1 MQNEAIFEVK
11 TVVRLKDV
19 SDAELNN
26 SEVLHPDVLL
36 ELNNMLTRRG
46 PLKVFQITLDEVL
59 EIEEKE
65 VNEND

>member
-1 MQNEAIFEVK
+1 MKNEAIFEVK

-19 SDAELNN
+19 SDAELQN
-26 SEVLHPDVLL
+26 SEVLHPDVLV
-36 ELNNMLTRRG
+36 ELIDMLKRDG

-59 EIEEKE
+59 EIDEEE